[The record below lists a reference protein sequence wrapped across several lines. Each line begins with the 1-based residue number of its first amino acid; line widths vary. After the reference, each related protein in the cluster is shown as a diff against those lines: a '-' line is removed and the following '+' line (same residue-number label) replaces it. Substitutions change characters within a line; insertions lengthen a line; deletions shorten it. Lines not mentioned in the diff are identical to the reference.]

1 MILVTGGTG
10 LLGGH
15 LLRKLVSQGVPVRA
29 VHRGRFPEWM
39 STEVREQVQWVQG
52 DILDVLDL
60 EQLFE
65 GVTEVYHCAG
75 YVSFDPKHKQQML
88 HLNRVGTANI
98 VNFCLDF
105 GVRKLVHVSSIAA
118 LGRAKDGL
126 QLDEKTEWEESKK
139 NTGYAVSKYLA
150 EMEVWR
156 GIAEGLEAV
165 IVNPAIILGPGNYE
179 QSSAKLMKKV
189 AEGFPWYTTGTN
201 GFVDVDDVTEAMVQ
215 LMESD
220 IRGERFVVSGGNF
233 TYEEVLKAMAQALD
247 VKPPHKPVTPVL
259 SKIIWRVEKI
269 RSWLTGKDPLI
280 TRETTRTALMHCYYN
295 NTKLLGMLP
304 GFSYTPLLQTTQKMA
319 QHFRNK

>member
-15 LLRKLVSQGVPVRA
+15 LLKKLVSEGVPVRA
-29 VHRGRFPEWM
+29 VHRGHFPEWM
-39 STEVREQVQWVQG
+39 GTEVREQVEWVKG
-52 DILDVLDL
+52 DILDVIDL
-60 EQLFE
+60 ETIFE
-65 GVTEVYHCAG
+65 GITEVYHCAG
-75 YVSFDPKHKQQML
+75 YVSFDPKHKRRML
-88 HLNRVGTANI
+88 HLNREGTANI

-126 QLDEKTEWEESKK
+126 KLDEKTEWEESKQ
-139 NTGYAVSKYLA
+139 NSGYAVSKYLG
-150 EMEVWR
+150 EIEVWR
-156 GIAEGLEAV
+156 GVAEGLNAV

-233 TYEEVLKAMAQALD
+233 TYQEVLRAMAQALE
-247 VKPPHKPVTPVL
+247 VKEPHKPVTPFL
-259 SKIIWRVEKI
+259 SNVIWRLEKI
-269 RSWLTGKDPLI
+269 RSWMSGSDPLI
-280 TRETTRTALMHCYYN
+280 TKETTRTALMHCYYN
-295 NTKLLGMLP
+295 NDKLLNRLP
-304 GFSYTPLLQTTQKMA
+304 EFSYTPLLQTAQKMA
-319 QHFRNK
+319 HHFKNK